1 MTAIK
6 NEHNRAKTQ
15 WVFEPVSVVAG
26 IFLQRLNYALRFSDI
41 ADLIATF
48 NVNEIFC
55 FNYWSM
61 IESSASRGKLSM
73 LGIDRIIGHEIP
85 YYL

>member
-26 IFLQRLNYALRFSDI
+26 VFLQRLNKILLTLTNEGYTENWNQNITFFFNLKINIDYATKDSSWQLE
-41 ADLIATF
+41 
-48 NVNEIFC
+48 NEHF
-55 FNYWSM
+55 F
-61 IESSASRGKLSM
+61 R
-73 LGIDRIIGHEIP
+73 
-85 YYL
+85 

>member
-26 IFLQRLNYALRFSDI
+26 VFFKRLVIL
-41 ADLIATF
+41 
-48 NVNEIFC
+48 
-55 FNYWSM
+55 
-61 IESSASRGKLSM
+61 M
-73 LGIDRIIGHEIP
+73 LNNFANIKKNQFDKFFFEQLDGD
-85 YYL
+85 YF

>member
-26 IFLQRLNYALRFSDI
+26 VFLSKTI
-41 ADLIATF
+41 
-48 NVNEIFC
+48 
-55 FNYWSM
+55 
-61 IESSASRGKLSM
+61 
-73 LGIDRIIGHEIP
+73 
-85 YYL
+85 YLFEGQTKANLMMREACNKFYNRH

>member
-26 IFLQRLNYALRFSDI
+26 VFFKRLVIL
-41 ADLIATF
+41 
-48 NVNEIFC
+48 
-55 FNYWSM
+55 
-61 IESSASRGKLSM
+61 M
-73 LGIDRIIGHEIP
+73 LNNFANIKKNQFDKFFFEQLDGDYFWNRYVKEMP
-85 YYL
+85 